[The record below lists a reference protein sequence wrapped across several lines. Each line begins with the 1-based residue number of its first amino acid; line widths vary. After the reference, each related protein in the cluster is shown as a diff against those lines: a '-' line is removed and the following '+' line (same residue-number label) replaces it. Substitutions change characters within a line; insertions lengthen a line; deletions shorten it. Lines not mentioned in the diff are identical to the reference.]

1 MSSRALRAPN
11 KLVKDLEDLIR
22 LVSDQN
28 PSPLL
33 REVRIDWS
41 TGKVHRMPTAL
52 KAALAASGYLEMDGQ
67 EERLKPVGLAFLGR
81 VLIDLPAMLREELAL
96 AGKYKLQSVI
106 SVGKN
111 SVAFKATHTTLS
123 RPSVVKVIRPGAVE
137 NLQSALGKLGQIGGE
152 PYLVHP
158 LDYFTIPY
166 KSVSGEAVT
175 LHCLLFPFIDGKT
188 LEGYLSTTPP
198 LSPYFVEAFIK
209 QVSTA
214 LAALEAEEAYHGDL
228 HSENILVTQNER
240 GGVDFRVIDVS
251 YGIGQPSEYDYGR
264 TDFQYF
270 QEHLWRILTVL
281 QGHLPRMSIR
291 KHLGAQLYE
300 LVRFILSKKALP
312 FSEVL
317 QLLDRNPEYQRFKE
331 RREQFLRE
339 KFEAPQAL
347 GLLRYEE
354 ITNPAIAVDL
364 FEPYPELFE
373 RMRAFGNAVIYGA
386 RGSGKSTY
394 LAALA
399 SFPSVADNVVPMSE
413 VFGVFFPCR
422 QGEFKQF
429 SSELL
434 TFSATT
440 VLWVKHI
447 LILKIFRRILAT
459 LLEAVEHKRLPE
471 ASSYE
476 PLYRFVG
483 SYVLDGALGPFD
495 STLASPLRNL
505 YAALVRN
512 ESREIDALFKGGVS
526 TKSAAEYLTESQL
539 RTFCVIVRDT
549 FPPLAVTHFYI
560 LFDDAGEPNVPAHAQ
575 RVIND
580 IVRSTNPVYCV
591 KISAERFS
599 YLLEDSSGRALEES
613 HDFSSFDI
621 SRTLFLPTGIDP
633 EREKLKRY
641 FERIVAR
648 RLRHWHFRSSSI
660 VDYLADQVH
669 STDDLVALLAEGRK
683 NAYYAGWEVVWQLAD
698 RTPRSLLEL
707 VSEVFAAANVG
718 PDSQPQHIP
727 PAVQHNAIKL
737 VSERKLEAL
746 GYIPG
751 TVSIGGEEVS
761 VGRHIYQFTTAL
773 GRVCNYYLRH
783 SRRQIRGRVR
793 YDERLAIERND
804 SMELSRSAT
813 DVLHYL
819 VRFGVLDDTKLEVAF
834 DDRLKKPIYILN
846 RVYCP
851 AFRISFRRESHLR
864 LSKNKFEQLL
874 LTPLEFVRRGTRF
887 LEDLTT
893 RADER
898 DLFDDE
904 SST

>member
-1 MSSRALRAPN
+1 MSTRALRAPN
-11 KLVKDLEDLIR
+11 KLVKDLEELIR

-28 PSPLL
+28 ASKLL
-33 REVRIDWS
+33 SETRIEWS
-41 TGKVHRMPTAL
+41 TGKVQRMHPAL
-52 KAALAASGYLEMDGQ
+52 MSALAEADYLEMAGQ
-67 EERLKPVGLAFLGR
+67 EARLRPAGLAFLGR
-81 VLIDLPAMLREELAL
+81 VLIDLPAMVEEGQIL
-96 AGKYKLQSVI
+96 AGRYRLQSVI
-106 SVGKN
+106 SIGKN
-111 SVAFKATHTTLS
+111 SVAFKAMHTTLN
-123 RPSVVKVIRPGAVE
+123 RPYVVKVIRPGAAE
-137 NLQSALGKLGQIGGE
+137 NLEAALHKLGQVAGE

-158 LDYFTIPY
+158 LDYFTLPY

-175 LHCLLFPFIDGKT
+175 LYCLLFPFIDGKT
-188 LEGYLSTTPP
+188 LEGYLSATPP

-214 LAALEAEEAYHGDL
+214 LTSLEAAEAYHGDL
-228 HSENILVTQNER
+228 HSENILVTQNAN
-240 GGVDFRVIDVS
+240 GGLDFRVIDVS

-264 TDFQYF
+264 SDFQFF

-300 LVRFILSKKALP
+300 LVRFILSREALP

-317 QLLDRNPEYQRFKE
+317 QLLDRNPEYERFKE
-331 RREQFLRE
+331 RRERFLSE
-339 KFEAPQAL
+339 KFKAPQAL

-354 ITNPAIAVDL
+354 ITNPAVAVDL

-373 RMRAFGNAVIYGA
+373 RIRSFGNAVIYGA

-434 TFSATT
+434 NFDATT

-447 LILKIFRRILAT
+447 LVLKIFRRILAT
-459 LLEAVEHKRLPE
+459 LLEAIEHERLPE

-483 SYVLDGALGPFD
+483 SYVVDGALGPFD
-495 STLASPLRNL
+495 SALASPLRNL

-512 ESREIDALFKGGVS
+512 ESREIDALFKGGAS

-539 RTFCVIVRDT
+539 RTFCAIVRDT
-549 FPPLAVTHFYI
+549 FPPLAATRFCI
-560 LFDDAGEPNVPAHAQ
+560 LFDDAGEPNVPKQAQ
-575 RVIND
+575 RVVND

-633 EREKLKRY
+633 EREKLKSY
-641 FERIVAR
+641 FDRIVAR
-648 RLRHWHFRSSSI
+648 RLRHWHFKSSSI
-660 VDYLADQVH
+660 SDYLTDQVY
-669 STDDLVALLAEGRK
+669 STDELVGLLAEGRK

-707 VSEVFAAANVG
+707 VSEVFAAANVR
-718 PDSQPQHIP
+718 PDSQPEPIP

-751 TVSIGGEEVS
+751 TVTIGGEEVS

-783 SRRQIRGRVR
+783 KRRQIRGRQR
-793 YDERLAIERND
+793 YDERLAVERND

-813 DVLHYL
+813 EVLHYL

-887 LEDLTT
+887 LEDLTS
-893 RADER
+893 RADEWE
-898 DLFDDE
+898 LFDDE
-904 SST
+904 SGS